1 MKKIMLAIVLAT
13 GAAQPVAAAMPIVLP
28 AIRLEVWSHQRFDD
42 PFSSDELVEIFF
54 RSDAGAYLTIY
65 QINPWGGVDIIYPRP
80 HHRWVAILPHRV
92 YCLSDLAADL
102 YLDYEG
108 VEGHAHLGFIATHEP
123 VDLLPWL
130 ESGFH
135 RYGLVFGRPGYC
147 RPSLEVSV
155 ALGHIEADLRFRL
168 GNHCRPAFFTR
179 MIHLRPRYREPRAVV
194 YRRSRPEI
202 EIGGKW
208 NTYRPSSP
216 APPAYSKRF
225 PDIRY
230 RAVSP
235 PEDKRRTVIRAPES
249 PKRQESKD
257 LRRQRKP
264 KN

>member
-1 MKKIMLAIVLAT
+1 MKNFIIAIVLAI
-13 GAAQPVAAAMPIVLP
+13 GAAQPAAAAAPIVPP

-42 PFSSDELVEIFF
+42 PFSSDDLVEVFF
-54 RSDAGAYLTIY
+54 RADAFAYLTIY
-65 QINPWGGVDIIYPRP
+65 QVNPWGGVDIIYPRP

-108 VEGHAHLGFIATHEP
+108 VEGSAHLGFIATHEP

-135 RYGLVFGRPGYC
+135 RYGFVFGRPGYG
-147 RPSLEVSV
+147 RPSVEVSV

-168 GNHCRPAFFTR
+168 GNHRVPAFFTR
-179 MIHLRPRYREPRAVV
+179 VIHLRPRYREPRAVV

-202 EIGGKW
+202 YIEGKW
-208 NTYRPSSP
+208 NTSRPSSP
-216 APPAYSKRF
+216 APRFYSKRY
-225 PDIRY
+225 PDTRY
-230 RAVSP
+230 RFTPP
-235 PEDKRRTVIRAPES
+235 PEDKRRTVVRTPES
-249 PKRQESKD
+249 SKRQESKD
-257 LRRQRKP
+257 VRRQRKP